1 MRKMGDTS
9 HVSGSSFIGWN
20 SVSALLRASLKQNTS
35 THSYHTDLIAQITRQ
50 LPHSR
55 CSCAKF
61 VRSGSSSRLLLLADL

>member
-1 MRKMGDTS
+1 MLQMGFTIP
-9 HVSGSSFIGWN
+9 VSGSSFIGWN
-20 SVSALLRASLKQNTS
+20 SVSVLLRASLKQNTATYS
-35 THSYHTDLIAQITRQ
+35 NHTDLIAQITHQ